1 MPLTLDPIARRKL
14 VLTKQLFQ
22 HAVVMS
28 AHHGTTSRILALVSF
43 DLSAETALRAT
54 VSALDPTK
62 TPADGFQ
69 ALVQQCDD
77 ALAKFGVASLPDRA
91 NIQHVHGLRN
101 DAQHKA
107 KYPNESDVSDART
120 YVRDFVQK
128 LISQLWNV
136 DFSALRMTEL
146 VQDEKARRFLTQAE
160 EHLEKGETSESTRSA
175 AAGLGWAL
183 ACVERAVV
191 GHFPSF
197 TGGIAIIDSFGRP
210 ASDYN
215 SREALRALERMQD
228 TLLYVA
234 LGLDYAAY
242 MRCRQI
248 AGTPQFTL
256 DGTAHFF
263 GGKENAE
270 LAEGEFVLA
279 FCTDSVVQ
287 IESRVGNLDAPFGSD
302 RWY

>member
-1 MPLTLDPIARRKL
+1 MALTLDPITRRKL

-22 HAVVMS
+22 HAVVTS
-28 AHHGTTSRILALVSF
+28 SHHGTASRILALISF
-43 DLSAETALRAT
+43 DLSVETALGAT
-54 VSALDPTK
+54 ISALDPQK

-69 ALVQQCDD
+69 SLLQQCDH
-77 ALAKFGVASLPDRA
+77 ALQKSSLALLPDKA

-101 DAQHKA
+101 DAQHKT
-107 KYPNESDVSDART
+107 KYPNESDVSDSRT
-120 YVRDFVQK
+120 YVRDFLQK

-136 DFSALRMTEL
+136 DFSTLRMAEL
-146 VQDEKARRFLTQAE
+146 VQDNKVREFLNQAE
-160 EHLEKGETSESTRSA
+160 EHLEEGKTSESARAA

-183 ACVERAVV
+183 ACVECAVV
-191 GHFPSF
+191 GGLPLFME
-197 TGGIAIIDSFGRP
+197 GIATTDSFGRP
-210 ASDYN
+210 GSSHQ

-248 AGTPQFTL
+248 AGTPEFT
-256 DGTAHFF
+256 DGGSVRFF
-263 GGKENAE
+263 TGKQNVEPPEA
-270 LAEGEFVLA
+270 EFVLA

-287 IESRVGNLDAPFGSD
+287 IESRVGSLDAPFGSD
-302 RWY
+302 RW